1 MKKILM
7 VTLVL
12 LLTAG
17 FIFSSEVQIQPR
29 KIIIT
34 PDQPS
39 TMEASIR
46 VNKGEG
52 NIYQP
57 GEPIQIQFE
66 VNKDSYVVIYDIEA
80 DGNTFILFPNN
91 EQRDNFVRANQTV
104 TIPYGYNMNVGAKQ
118 GKEYL
123 QIVASTH
130 QFTSYNAWTQ
140 SFSASPFPNITKNA
154 ENDLQTYTKRII
166 ITPDNTVPEWTSA
179 STYFYVGY
187 RPTAGTV
194 SFNSNPSGASI
205 WVDGSWMNKNT
216 PLKTTLPEGYHYV
229 RFYKSGY
236 QTFETQ
242 FYLNAGGYQEITA
255 NMVSLTPQ
263 YGKLT
268 VNSQPPNSTVYYDG
282 IMKGNTPITLNNL
295 IPGTHQIQ
303 IKQTGYETFTQ
314 QIQINSGEHK
324 ILNANLT
331 KINPLG
337 TVNINTYPKTANVV
351 IDGNYF
357 PNNNGQVQVQ
367 LNAGVHSLTVSS
379 PGYQTQ
385 SMQFTLSAGD
395 FKQITVQLEESM
407 AEVNLYSNPESADV
421 YIDGNYT
428 GYTTGRT
435 FRLYPGSY
443 SITLKKEGFQDWSTT
458 AVLNSG
464 KNQDIVANLLPLKG
478 VVRIQSNTSC
488 VLYIDGS
495 KMQDLAAGS
504 QYNFE
509 LEPGVHEFVFL
520 KPGYYSYTER
530 VNVVSGSSYNI
541 YPYFSSL

>member
-1 MKKILM
+1 M

-34 PDQPS
+34 PEQTS
-39 TMEASIR
+39 TMEATIR

-52 NIYQP
+52 SVYQS

-66 VNKDSYVVIYDIEA
+66 VNKDAYVVIYDIEA
-80 DGNTFILFPNN
+80 DGNTFLLFPNS

-104 TIPYGYNMNVGAKQ
+104 TIPYGYNMTVGSKQ

-130 QFTSYNAWTQ
+130 QFASFNAWTQ
-140 SFSASPFPNITKNA
+140 SFSANPFPNITKNA
-154 ENDLQTYTKRII
+154 EIDLQSYTKRII
-166 ITPDNTVPEWTSA
+166 ITPENTIPDWTSA

-205 WVDGSWMNKNT
+205 WVDGSWMNKTT

-242 FYLNAGGYQEITA
+242 FYLNAGGYQEISA
-255 NMVSLTPQ
+255 NLVPLTPQ

-268 VNSQPPNSTVYYDG
+268 INSQPPNSTVYYDG
-282 IMKGNTPITLNNL
+282 ALKGNTPITLNNL
-295 IPGTHQIQ
+295 TPGTHQIQ

-324 ILNANLT
+324 ILNANLA
-331 KINPLG
+331 KLNPLG

-421 YIDGNYT
+421 YIDGSYT

-435 FRLYPGSY
+435 FKLYPGSH
-443 SITLKKEGFQDWSTT
+443 SITLKKEGYQDWSTT
-458 AVLNSG
+458 TVLNSG
-464 KNQDIVANLLPLKG
+464 KNQDIVANLIPLKG
-478 VVRIQSNTSC
+478 VVKIQPNTSC
-488 VLYIDGS
+488 VLYIDGN
-495 KMQDLAAGS
+495 KIQDLSAGS
-504 QYNFE
+504 LYNFE
-509 LEPGVHEFVFL
+509 LEAGVHEFVFL
-520 KPGYYSYTER
+520 KPGYYAYTER

>member
-1 MKKILM
+1 M

>member
-34 PDQPS
+34 PEQTS
-39 TMEASIR
+39 TMEATIR

-52 NIYQP
+52 SVYQS

-66 VNKDSYVVIYDIEA
+66 VNKDAYVVIYDIEA
-80 DGNTFILFPNN
+80 DGNTFLLFPNS

-104 TIPYGYNMNVGAKQ
+104 TIPYGYNMNVGSKQ

-130 QFTSYNAWTQ
+130 QFASFNAWTQ
-140 SFSASPFPNITKNA
+140 SFSANPFPNITKNA
-154 ENDLQTYTKRII
+154 EIDLQSYTKRII
-166 ITPDNTVPEWTSA
+166 ITPENTIPDWTSA

-205 WVDGSWMNKNT
+205 WVDGSWMNKTT

-242 FYLNAGGYQEITA
+242 FYLNAGGYQEISA
-255 NMVSLTPQ
+255 NLVPLTPQ

-268 VNSQPPNSTVYYDG
+268 INSQPPNSTVYYDG
-282 IMKGNTPITLNNL
+282 ALKGNTPITLNNL
-295 IPGTHQIQ
+295 TPGTHQIQ

-324 ILNANLT
+324 ILNANLA
-331 KINPLG
+331 KLNPLG

-421 YIDGNYT
+421 YIDGSYT

-435 FRLYPGSY
+435 FKLYPGSH
-443 SITLKKEGFQDWSTT
+443 SITLKKEGYQDWSTT
-458 AVLNSG
+458 TVLNSG
-464 KNQDIVANLLPLKG
+464 KNQDIVANLIPLKG
-478 VVRIQSNTSC
+478 VVKIQPNTSC
-488 VLYIDGS
+488 VLYIDGN
-495 KMQDLAAGS
+495 KIQDLSAGS
-504 QYNFE
+504 LYNFE
-509 LEPGVHEFVFL
+509 LEAGVHEFVFL
-520 KPGYYSYTER
+520 KPGYYAYTER

>member
-1 MKKILM
+1 M

-166 ITPDNTVPEWTSA
+166 ITPENTVPEWTSA